1 MADINMMNIEI
12 GKIPAILWG
21 NPSDKV
27 YLYVHGKAGCKEEAE
42 ILAQI
47 VCMRGWQVISFDL
60 PEHGQRKSER
70 NSFNPWTAVPEIKAV
85 YQYAKKNWS
94 RICLYAN
101 SLGGMVFHA
110 GAGRGEVGKM
120 PICCSRFGYEKI
132 NRKYDGLGKCDIGT
146 AGTGA
151 GDCY

>member
-1 MADINMMNIEI
+1 MDGCA
-12 GKIPAILWG
+12 G
-21 NPSDKV
+21 NQSSISICEEELEPD
-27 YLYVHGKAGCKEEAE
+27 LLICK
-42 ILAQI
+42 Q
-47 VCMRGWQVISFDL
+47 
-60 PEHGQRKSER
+60 
-70 NSFNPWTAVPEIKAV
+70 
-85 YQYAKKNWS
+85 
-94 RICLYAN
+94 
-101 SLGGMVFHA
+101 LGGMVFHA